1 MTDSGIE
8 FPLSLRPVVRSRE
21 GGDSSRGQLPYHP
34 AIWIVDRRDRKVMD
48 VAPDPNDLRAGRTRM
63 DPVEL
68 VSRASAIIA
77 WLHDLEVHVSGW
89 IESLESGSELVAKP
103 LIRVLDE
110 GRKAEVGV
118 SFCSPSAEEFDRIT
132 ATFDMMAQEHLLNGR
147 LDALR
152 GQVFRRHEAALTI
165 LRSLQAAVRGWREA
179 ESLAPSRDGGR
190 TDISD
195 ESLEHE

>member
-8 FPLSLRPVVRSRE
+8 CPLSLRPVVRGRE
-21 GGDSSRGQLPYHP
+21 GGDLSRGQLPYHP
-34 AIWIVDRRDRKVMD
+34 AIWIVDRRDCKVMD
-48 VAPDPNDLRAGRTRM
+48 VAPDPNDLRAGRTRT

-77 WLHDLEVHVSGW
+77 WLHELEAHVSGW

-110 GRKAEVGV
+110 GRRVEVGV
-118 SFCSPSAEEFDRIT
+118 SFCSPSADEFDRIT
-132 ATFDMMAQEHLLNGR
+132 ATLDMLAQEHVLNGA

-152 GQVFRRHEAALTI
+152 GQVLRRNEAALSI

-179 ESLAPSRDGGR
+179 ENLAPTHDGAR
-190 TDISD
+190 TEIND
-195 ESLEHE
+195 ESLEHQ